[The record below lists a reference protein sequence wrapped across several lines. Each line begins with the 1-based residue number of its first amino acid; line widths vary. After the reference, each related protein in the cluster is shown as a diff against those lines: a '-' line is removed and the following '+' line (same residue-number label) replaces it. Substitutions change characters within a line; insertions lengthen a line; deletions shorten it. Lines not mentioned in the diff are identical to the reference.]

1 MDDVKPIT
9 YGSMIRLS
17 LEGTGAYLKALDKG
31 VPNLPNQN
39 IVTVQP
45 NDDEDALWEVESDA
59 DNPVALG
66 EPVANLS
73 IIRLRHKRTQKR
85 LYSHEKPKAEPLGGL
100 QQGTAFAMPAGTG
113 DENDA
118 WRLHLPEG
126 NQVWLPRIPVALT
139 HAATSKSPPAQ
150 RLSSRP
156 GLVDSEYTNGLQG
169 VVCSPDRNSDS
180 TWFAN
185 DLFPRFTMRLKMVTI
200 RGFRSIQATIQVP
213 IDRNVTI
220 LIGAND
226 HGKSNVLS
234 AIRCL
239 NDENGFQQNDVN
251 WDLLE
256 DATTPEIEWKFEL
269 NVDTALGDPSG
280 PQDSSENRVRASS
293 RVADSDSEKGRSA
306 AHDTMPSVVVFRRSG
321 VGAAVV
327 LKDDDRWSSEQRNYI
342 LGYATPDRTVQ
353 CQRYVI

>member
-1 MDDVKPIT
+1 
-9 YGSMIRLS
+9 
-17 LEGTGAYLKALDKG
+17 
-31 VPNLPNQN
+31 
-39 IVTVQP
+39 
-45 NDDEDALWEVESDA
+45 
-59 DNPVALG
+59 
-66 EPVANLS
+66 
-73 IIRLRHKRTQKR
+73 
-85 LYSHEKPKAEPLGGL
+85 
-100 QQGTAFAMPAGTG
+100 
-113 DENDA
+113 
-118 WRLHLPEG
+118 
-126 NQVWLPRIPVALT
+126 
-139 HAATSKSPPAQ
+139 
-150 RLSSRP
+150 
-156 GLVDSEYTNGLQG
+156 VDSEYTNGLQG

-327 LKDDDRWSSEQRNYI
+327 AEGRRPLVKRTAKLHFRVCDPGSNSSMPEI
-342 LGYATPDRTVQ
+342 
-353 CQRYVI
+353 RYLIKLHSPSSMNQPMSL